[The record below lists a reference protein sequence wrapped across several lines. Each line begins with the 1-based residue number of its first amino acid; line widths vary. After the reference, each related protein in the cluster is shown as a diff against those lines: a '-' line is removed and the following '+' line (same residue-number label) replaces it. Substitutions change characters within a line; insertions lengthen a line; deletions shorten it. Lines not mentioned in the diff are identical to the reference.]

1 MTHAILQARMSSS
14 RLPGKV
20 LKQILGRPMLDL
32 LIERLRRCRKI
43 DRIIVATSA
52 RPDDAA
58 IVDLCKR
65 LGVDV
70 FAGDLENVL
79 DRFYQTA
86 RRYGAEHIVR
96 LTGDCPLNDPHLI
109 DALVEFYFRQGCDYA
124 SNSRP
129 PTLPDGLDAEIFRF
143 QVLKQA
149 WREARDPY
157 HLEHVT
163 PFIVSQPERFD
174 LANYSYKENYSHL
187 RWTVDEPE
195 DFQFVEQVY
204 EALYPVNPCFGMMDV
219 FALLKQR
226 PDIRRI
232 NSHHR
237 GVRRYENILK
247 PDA

>member
-1 MTHAILQARMSSS
+1 MTHAILQARMSST

-20 LKQILGRPMLDL
+20 LKPILGRPMIAL
-32 LIERLRRCRKI
+32 LIERLRRCRRI
-43 DRIIVATSA
+43 DRLIVATST

-65 LGVDV
+65 IGVDV

-86 RRYGAEHIVR
+86 RHYHAEHIVR
-96 LTGDCPLNDPHLI
+96 LTGDCPLNDPELI
-109 DALVEFYFRQGCDYA
+109 DALIEFYFQQDCDYA

-143 QVLKQA
+143 QALEKT
-149 WREARDPY
+149 WREATDPY

-163 PFIVSQPERFD
+163 PFIVSQPARFD
-174 LANYSYKENYSHL
+174 LDNYSYEEDYSHL

-195 DFQFVEQVY
+195 DFRFVEQVY
-204 EALYPVNPCFGMMDV
+204 KTLYPVNPCFGMKDV
-219 FALLKQR
+219 LAMLKQH
-226 PDIRRI
+226 PEIHRI
-232 NSHHR
+232 NSHHK
-237 GVRRYENILK
+237 GVRRYETILK
-247 PDA
+247 PDS

>member
-20 LKQILGRPMLDL
+20 LKPILGRPMLEL
-32 LIERLRRCRKI
+32 LIERLHRCRKI
-43 DRIIVATSA
+43 DRLIVATSA

-70 FAGDLENVL
+70 FVGDLENVL
-79 DRFYQTA
+79 DRFYQAA
-86 RRYGAEHIVR
+86 RRYRSEHIVR
-96 LTGDCPLNDPHLI
+96 LTGDCPLNDPKLI
-109 DALVEFYFRQGCDYA
+109 DSLIEFYFRQDCDYA

-143 QVLKQA
+143 QALEQT
-149 WREARDPY
+149 WREATDRY
-157 HLEHVT
+157 YLEHVT
-163 PFIVSQPERFD
+163 PFIVSQPGRFN
-174 LANYSYKENYSHL
+174 LANYSYEENYSHL

-195 DFQFVEQVY
+195 DFQFVELVY
-204 EALYPVNPCFGMMDV
+204 EALYHVNPCFGMKDV
-219 FALLKQR
+219 LALLKHR
-226 PDIRRI
+226 PDIHRI
-232 NSHHR
+232 NSHHK

-247 PDA
+247 PEA